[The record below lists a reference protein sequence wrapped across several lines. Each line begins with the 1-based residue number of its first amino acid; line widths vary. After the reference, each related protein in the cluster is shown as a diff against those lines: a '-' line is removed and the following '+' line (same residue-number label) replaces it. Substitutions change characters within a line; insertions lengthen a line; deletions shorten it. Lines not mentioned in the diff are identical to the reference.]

1 MTRTGRLRWWI
12 CAAVCLGAVAWLL
25 TAGLASNVQ
34 YFRTAAEAV
43 AERTVDGSH
52 TLRLAGAVVPGSI
65 HQTANGVDFAVTDGH
80 ATVHVHHAGASP
92 ELFAA
97 GAPVVC
103 QGHWVHTV
111 FSSDLIL
118 IKHGSDY
125 SPPTVAT
132 SKVATPKVAS

>member
-1 MTRTGRLRWWI
+1 VTRTGRLRWWI

-111 FSSDLIL
+111 FASDLIL

-125 SPPTVAT
+125 RPPTVATSTVAT
-132 SKVATPKVAS
+132 SKVAS

>member
-1 MTRTGRLRWWI
+1 VTRTGRLRWWI

-111 FSSDLIL
+111 FASDLIL

-125 SPPTVAT
+125 RPPT
-132 SKVATPKVAS
+132 VATPKVAS

>member
-1 MTRTGRLRWWI
+1 VTRTVRLRWWV
-12 CAAVCLGAVAWLL
+12 CAVVCLGAVAWLL

-34 YFRTAAEAV
+34 YFQTASEAV
-43 AERTVDGSH
+43 ADRTADGTQ

-65 HQTANGVDFAVTDGH
+65 RQSATGVDFAVTDGH
-80 ATVHVHHAGASP
+80 ATVQVDHEGSSP

-103 QGHWVHTV
+103 QGHWAGQV
-111 FSSDLIL
+111 FDSDLIL

-125 SPPTVAT
+125 RP
-132 SKVATPKVAS
+132 PKVTTDAARVAP